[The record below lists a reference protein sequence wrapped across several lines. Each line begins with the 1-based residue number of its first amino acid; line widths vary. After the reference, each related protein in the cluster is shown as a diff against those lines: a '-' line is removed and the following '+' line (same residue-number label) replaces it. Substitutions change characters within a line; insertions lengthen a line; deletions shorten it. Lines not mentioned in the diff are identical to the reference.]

1 MCVCLV
7 CNNVWQMVCFNAGFN
22 DVAGWCN
29 WINLYMFSY
38 GEILIVILIQES
50 MVFDLFKD
58 NRL

>member
-1 MCVCLV
+1 
-7 CNNVWQMVCFNAGFN
+7 MVCFNAGFN
-22 DVAGWCN
+22 DVVAGWCN

-38 GEILIVILIQES
+38 GEILRVILIQES